1 MNAPTKISEVTPQVI
16 TFLLDGKPVEA
27 FEGESILKA
36 AERSGVCI
44 PHLCYKD
51 GLRAD
56 GNCRACVV
64 EIKGERTL
72 APSCCRSATAGMEV
86 QAMSE
91 RAVKSQKMVLEMLLS
106 DMPDV
111 GYKWNDASSTKPSSA
126 TAVPGAEAGTKNIG
140 QHGELSDW
148 AARMGVTVRPE
159 LKALRREQPKSDMSH
174 PAMAVNLDACI
185 QCNRC
190 VRACREEQ
198 VNDVIGY
205 ALRGAHS
212 EIVFDLNDP
221 MGQSTCVACG
231 ECVQACPTGALM
243 PKTQV
248 GSQIVD
254 KKVDSV
260 CPFCGVGCLLT
271 YNVKD
276 NAIVSVDGR
285 DGPAN
290 HSRLCVK
297 GRFGFDYAAS
307 PQRLTVPLIRKVGV
321 GKDPELLNRLNRDSA
336 DWSEVFR
343 EATWDEALA
352 LGAGKLKDLRDQF
365 GPKALAGFGSAKGS
379 NEEAY
384 LFQKLVRTGF
394 GSNNVDHCTRLCHA
408 SSVAA
413 LLEGVGSGAV
423 SNQVNDVEHSDLI
436 FVIGSNPTSNHPVAA
451 TWMKNAAQKGAKI
464 VLADPRITDIGKH
477 AWRTLQ
483 FKADTDVAMLNAL
496 IHVVIEEG
504 LVDQDFVSRRAS
516 NFEALRDNV
525 KGYSPEAMEPICGI
539 PAQTLR
545 EVAREFAKAKSAMIL
560 WGMGISQHV
569 HGTDNARCLI
579 ALVTV
584 TGQIGKPGS
593 GLHPL
598 RGQNNVQGAS
608 DAGLIP
614 MMLPNYQRV
623 TNGAAHAWFEDF
635 WDAKLDAQPGYTVVE
650 IMHKILAPDS
660 DAHKVRGMYIMGE
673 NPAMSDP
680 DLNHARHA
688 LASLDHLVVQDIFMT
703 ETAWLADVV
712 LPATAWPEK
721 NGTVSNTD
729 RMVQLGKQA
738 INPPGQ
744 AKPDLWIIQ
753 QIAERVGP
761 HAPHFVSSLP
771 LEGALADLGRPG
783 VGHAGAHAAST
794 GAGSHGTGRPLA
806 CGYEGE
812 FDGVAEVYDEM
823 RRAMHAAIS
832 GITWERLQR
841 ESSVTYPCLSETD
854 PGAPTVF
861 LETFPTD
868 DGRVHLVPADIIPA
882 NERPDGDFPYVLIT
896 GRQLEHWHTGSMTRR
911 ATVLDAIEPMATAS
925 MCGADLAKLGL
936 ETGDVITIQS
946 RRGEVAIHVRR
957 DDGTPHGAVFVPF
970 AYYEAAA
977 NLMTNAALDPFGKIP
992 EFKYC
997 AVAVRAGGVPSAIE
1011 GYGTSR
1017 PAVVAA

>member
-1 MNAPTKISEVTPQVI
+1 MNAPTRLAEVLPQTISFQ
-16 TFLLDGKPVEA
+16 LDGKPVLA
-27 FEGESILKA
+27 YEGETLLKA
-36 AERSGVCI
+36 AARHGVDI

-51 GLRAD
+51 GLRPD

-72 APSCCRSATAGMEV
+72 APSCCRTATAGMEV
-86 QAMSE
+86 QASSE
-91 RAVKSQKMVLEMLLS
+91 RALKSQKMVVEMLLS
-106 DMPDV
+106 DMPDR
-111 GYKWNDASSTKPSSA
+111 GYKWNDVGVRGMDCGSEAAMTATSPAASQSCH
-126 TAVPGAEAGTKNIG
+126 PGLDPGSLPPEPTLPPVG
-140 QHGELSDW
+140 QHGELSHW
-148 AARMGVTVRPE
+148 ADALNITVRPE
-159 LKALRREQPKSDMSH
+159 LRALRREQPKADTSH

-205 ALRGAHS
+205 AMRGGDS
-212 EIVFDLNDP
+212 KIVFDLDDL
-221 MGQSTCVACG
+221 MGDSTCVACG

-243 PKTQV
+243 PKTHIGTQV
-248 GSQIVD
+248 VD
-254 KKVDSV
+254 RKVDSV
-260 CPFCGVGCLLT
+260 CPFCGVGCLIT
-271 YNVKD
+271 YNVVDEK
-276 NAIVSVDGR
+276 IVSVDGR

-297 GRFGFDYAAS
+297 GRFGYDYVNHE
-307 PQRLTVPLIRKVGV
+307 QRLTTPLIRKPGIPKNDHEAPRP
-321 GKDPELLNRLNRDSA
+321 GH
-336 DWSEVFR
+336 WSEAFR
-343 EATWDEALA
+343 EATWEEALA
-352 LGAGKLKDLRDQF
+352 HTSGELVRLRDTH
-365 GPKALAGFGSAKGS
+365 GKKTLAGFGSAKGS

-413 LLEGVGSGAV
+413 LLEAVGSGAV

-436 FVIGSNPTSNHPVAA
+436 FIIGSNPTSNHPVAA
-451 TWMKNAAQKGAKI
+451 TWMKNAAKKGAKI
-464 VLADPRITDIGKH
+464 VLADPRVTDIGKH

-504 LVDQDFVSRRAS
+504 LADQDFITRRAS
-516 NFEALRDNV
+516 NFEALRENV
-525 KGYSPEAMEPICGI
+525 KGYSPEAMEPICGV

-545 EVAREFAKAKSAMIL
+545 EVARAFAKAKGAMIL

-614 MMLPNYQRV
+614 MMFPNYQRV
-623 TNGAAHAWFEDF
+623 DNAGAHAWFEDF
-635 WDAKLDAQPGYTVVE
+635 WGMKLDEKPGYTVVE
-650 IMHKILAPDS
+650 IMHKALAPDS
-660 DAHKVRGMYIMGE
+660 DPHKIRGMYIMGE

-688 LASLDHLVVQDIFMT
+688 LASLEHLVVQDIFMT

-712 LPATAWPEK
+712 LPASAWPEK
-721 NGTVSNTD
+721 TGTVSNTD
-729 RMVQLGKQA
+729 RMVQMGRRALS
-738 INPPGQ
+738 PPGD

-753 QIAERVGP
+753 QIARRMG
-761 HAPHFVSSLP
+761 L
-771 LEGALADLGRPG
+771 DWNY
-783 VGHAGAHAAST
+783 AGEE
-794 GAGSHGTGRPLA
+794 
-806 CGYEGE
+806 C
-812 FDGVAEVYDEM
+812 GVAEVYDEM
-823 RRAMHAAIS
+823 RQAMHAAIE
-832 GITWERLQR
+832 GITWERLER
-841 ESSVTYPCLSETD
+841 ESSVTYPCLSAD
-854 PGAPTVF
+854 VPGQPTVF
-861 LETFPTD
+861 IDNFPTA
-868 DGRVHLVPADIIPA
+868 DGRVKLVPADIIPA
-882 NERPDGDFPYVLIT
+882 NERPDADYPFVLIT

-911 ATVLDAIEPMATAS
+911 ATVLDALEPMATAS
-925 MCGADLAKLGL
+925 LNGSDLQTLGL
-936 ETGDVITIQS
+936 APGDVITVQS
-946 RRGEVAIHVRR
+946 RRGEVAIHIRR
-957 DDGTPHGAVFVPF
+957 DDGTPNGAVFIPF

-997 AVAVRAGGVPSAIE
+997 GVRIKRGGQPMPPA
-1011 GYGTSR
+1011 GYGGGS
-1017 PAVVAA
+1017 VVAAV